1 MEDQKAQIVT
11 VTWHAMLREK
21 TGRDQEEIATR
32 AATPVELYRELS
44 TRYELLIPADSIR
57 FAVNDEIV
65 SSGDALQNGDRV
77 SFLPPVSGG

>member
-1 MEDQKAQIVT
+1 MQDQKAHTVT

-21 TGRDQEEIATR
+21 AGRDQEEIATH
-32 AATPVELYRELS
+32 AATPIELYRELS
-44 TRYELLIPADSIR
+44 ARYELMIPADSIR
-57 FAVNDEIV
+57 FGVNDEIV